1 MEEKKK
7 NIHSHFGDIK
17 INLPP
22 HKRKV
27 VLAGNPNVGK
37 SVFFNALTGLY
48 VDVSNYPGTTLEFSY
63 GKYNDDLI
71 IDTLECMEYLP
82 LMMKRRLPGM

>member
-1 MEEKKK
+1 VEEKKK